1 MSGVGGVEEQDSE
14 ESKLTVQMATMAWW
28 LEGWAVA
35 QKPEARMQWELC
47 TRRWWRLGDRKEPE
61 EVEGHPVLIC
71 ARIFLVYKPEV
82 QHPGTS
88 LSQANGDIWTI

>member
-14 ESKLTVQMATMAWW
+14 
-28 LEGWAVA
+28 
-35 QKPEARMQWELC
+35 
-47 TRRWWRLGDRKEPE
+47 GDRKEPG